1 VLFVQIAQ
9 SLVLITALRVFL
21 ATGGSASLGIAS
33 TGGLVDMLVAACL
46 CWVLVK
52 VPSWVGRLVFSGSH
66 RGGGG
71 VGKGVRDLVIYKGAR
86 AILSGVGK

>member
-1 VLFVQIAQ
+1 
-9 SLVLITALRVFL
+9 
-21 ATGGSASLGIAS
+21 
-33 TGGLVDMLVAACL
+33 
-46 CWVLVK
+46 VLVK